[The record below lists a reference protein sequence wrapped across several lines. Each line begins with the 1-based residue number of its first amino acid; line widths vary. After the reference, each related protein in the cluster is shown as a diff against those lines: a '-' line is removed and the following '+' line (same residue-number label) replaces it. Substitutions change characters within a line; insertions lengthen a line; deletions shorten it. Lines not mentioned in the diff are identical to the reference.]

1 MDIKITVAIE
11 AKDIAADLID
21 EVHPHLRTARILYL
35 FTTQKTKKCEAVVLG
50 KAKKLS
56 ALQKFLS
63 SGNQSVG
70 DGYDFILQFDI
81 FEWKE
86 LTEAQR
92 RALVDHELCHCGIG
106 ESGWKL
112 RGHDIEEF
120 RAVIERHGD
129 WKRDV
134 RAFIETAQ
142 QLPLVQPERGLV
154 DSDTTVT
161 ISALGQSVTVTGKQ
175 FHDAAIGATKKD

>member
-1 MDIKITVAIE
+1 MADPILSLALE
-11 AKDIAADLID
+11 AKGIAQELIP
-21 EVHPHLRTARILYL
+21 EVHQHLRPARILYL
-35 FTTQKTKKCEAVVLG
+35 FTTKERKDRDAVVLG
-50 KAKKLS
+50 S
-56 ALQKFLS
+56 AQKTTDMLRFLTTLNS
-63 SGNQSVG
+63 
-70 DGYDFILQFDI
+70 DEDFDHGYDFILLFYKK
-81 FEWKE
+81 EWDRLDE
-86 LTEAQR
+86 RQR
-92 RALVDHELCHCGIG
+92 RALVDHELCHCATG
-106 ESGWKL
+106 EKGWRL

-142 QLPLVQPERGLV
+142 QLPLVQPERGLA

-175 FHDAAIGATKKD
+175 FHDAAVGRE

>member
-1 MDIKITVAIE
+1 MPDIKITIATE
-11 AKDIAADLID
+11 AKDIAAELIP
-21 EVHPHLRTARILYL
+21 EVHPHLRSARILYL
-35 FTTQKTKKCEAVVLG
+35 FTTQTQKKCDAIVLG

-63 SGNQSVG
+63 SGLESVT
-70 DGYDFILQFDI
+70 DGHDFILQFDVN
-81 FEWKE
+81 EWKD
-86 LTEAQR
+86 LTQAQR
-92 RALVDHELCHCGIG
+92 RALVDHELCHCSIG

-142 QLPLVQPERGLV
+142 QLPLVQPERGLA

-175 FHDAAIGATKKD
+175 FHDIAAGRE